1 MRGGNFVGLGVV
13 WGRFWIRLAF
23 VNSAGLAVRKAG
35 RHIWEAFSLV
45 GLDGTERVHVVSWD
59 GRGRDV

>member
-1 MRGGNFVGLGVV
+1 MGLGVI
-13 WGRFWIRLAF
+13 WGRFWIRQAF
-23 VNSAGLAVRKAG
+23 VNSAGLAVGKAG

-45 GLDGTERVHVVSWD
+45 RLDGMEWVHVVSWD